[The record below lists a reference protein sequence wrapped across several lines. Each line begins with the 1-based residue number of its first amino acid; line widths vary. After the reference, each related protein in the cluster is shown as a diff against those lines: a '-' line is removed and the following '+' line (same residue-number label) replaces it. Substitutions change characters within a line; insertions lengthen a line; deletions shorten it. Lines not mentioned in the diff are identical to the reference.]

1 MVVSLFIK
9 MYAWLIYSIFAFL
22 ITIVYHG
29 QRQPK
34 IEPFSAEKHTKM
46 AKLSFYA
53 FELFNLLTMIVGKKT
68 KHNYTLTIKHKDNR
82 LLVRPF
88 SDLLEIIMV
97 SDAYEPYVKAILDKD
112 VKSGDVIAD
121 VGANLGVYVIALGK
135 KASKV
140 IAFEPHPK
148 SFEMLEK
155 NVQLNHLNNVIL
167 IQKAVSDSKKKVL
180 LDLSYASIA
189 SEIVSSNV
197 LEKVTDTNNF
207 LETES
212 IDLDTALAMENRL
225 DWLLIDV
232 EGSEVNVLN
241 GAEMII
247 KKFAPKIIIEVRVE
261 YVDQVSAILTS
272 KGYSMTLLYGHTL
285 HEENNVSYYYASI

>member
-1 MVVSLFIK
+1 MSLFVNI
-9 MYAWLIYSIFAFL
+9 YARLIYSIFAFL
-22 ITIVYHG
+22 ITRVYHR
-29 QRQPK
+29 QQPK
-34 IEPFSAEKHTKM
+34 TMPFSAEKHTKM
-46 AKLSFYA
+46 ARLSLHA
-53 FELFNLLTMIVGKKT
+53 FELFNLLTMVVSKKT
-68 KHNYTLTIKHKDNR
+68 KHNYTLTIEYKDNR
-82 LLVRPF
+82 LLIRPF

-97 SDAYEPYVKAILDKD
+97 TDAFEPYVKAILDKD

-121 VGANLGVYVIALGK
+121 VGANLGIYVIVLGK

-155 NVQLNHLNNVIL
+155 NVELNQLNNVIL
-167 IQKAVSDSKKKVL
+167 IKKPVSDSKKKVL
-180 LDLSYASIA
+180 LDLSCASIV
-189 SEIVSSNV
+189 SEIASSDV
-197 LEKVTDTNNF
+197 LEKVTDNNS

-212 IDLDTALAMENRL
+212 IDLDTALAMESKL

-247 KKFAPKIIIEVRVE
+247 KKFAPKIIIEVRVNCLDE
-261 YVDQVSAILTS
+261 VSAILTS
-272 KGYSMTLLYGHTL
+272 KGYSMRLLYGHTL
-285 HEENNVSYYYASI
+285 HEDNNVSYYYASM

>member
-1 MVVSLFIK
+1 
-9 MYAWLIYSIFAFL
+9 
-22 ITIVYHG
+22 
-29 QRQPK
+29 
-34 IEPFSAEKHTKM
+34 M
-46 AKLSFYA
+46 AKLSLYA
-53 FELFNLLTMIVGKKT
+53 FELFNLLTTIVGKKT
-68 KHNYTLTIKHKDNR
+68 KHNYTLTIKHKGNR
-82 LLVRPF
+82 LVIRPF

-97 SDAYEPYVKAILDKD
+97 TDAFEPYVKAILDKE
-112 VKSGDVIAD
+112 VKRGDVIAD
-121 VGANLGVYVIALGK
+121 VGANLGIYVIALGK

-155 NVQLNHLNNVIL
+155 NVQLNQLNNVIL
-167 IQKAVSDSKKKVL
+167 IKKPVSDSKKKVL
-180 LDLSYASIA
+180 LDLSCASIV

-197 LEKVTDTNNF
+197 LEKVTDTNNL

-212 IDLDTALAMENRL
+212 IDLDTALAMESKL

-247 KKFAPKIIIEVRVE
+247 KKFGPKIIIEVRIE
-261 YVDQVSAILTS
+261 YLDQVSAILTS

-285 HEENNVSYYYASI
+285 DEDKNVSYYYASM